1 MPSINLDILK
11 KQQSTE
17 SHLYRDLRLDLDEAA
32 IITNSG
38 LFRKPTFVDIEASY
52 DEAAIKNSL
61 SNLFTTMPGQK
72 LLNPEYGLNLA
83 QFLFIPASQTMAQ
96 MIGNRL
102 LEGIQ
107 EYEPR
112 VSVVNINV
120 SVDEEAAE
128 YEIDL
133 SLKIPKL
140 SNTPISF
147 TGILQQPGFSFL

>member
-11 KQQSTE
+11 KPQTE
-17 SHLYRDLRLDLDEAA
+17 NRYLYRDLRLDMKNDD
-32 IITNSG
+32 IMQTGG
-38 LFRKPTFVDIEASY
+38 LYRESTYTDIEMSF

-61 SNLFTTMPGQK
+61 TNLFTTMPGQK
-72 LLNPEYGLNLA
+72 LLNPDYGLNLS
-83 QFLFIPASQTMAQ
+83 QFLFIPASQTMAK
-96 MIGNRL
+96 MIGNQL

-107 EYEPR
+107 KYEPR
-112 VSVVNINV
+112 VSVININV

-140 SNTPISF
+140 SNASVSF